1 MKVRNFI
8 FLPEDVIG
16 ILLSHSLGRVRSA
29 AFSVLV
35 SSISSI
41 RPFPTYTLDLLKQK
55 LCILHADTD
64 AKFRNEVLSNS
75 RHMVERLRGATSNL
89 TRELVM
95 SGLSVHSE
103 SNVER
108 ENNQLTK
115 EAKSALEVS
124 LQEHKNFM
132 NWYLQFLSNELVPTA
147 SYQRHITALRAI
159 QIVVKSGARRSQ
171 TYVGLIQ
178 PPNTQPA
185 WIFDIFIFT
194 EKMIRL
200 LLDRLMDPFEDVRA
214 AATDILK
221 FAFLDSL
228 PDEKLHCSITRP
240 LSDVPIVRP
249 ESKGIENSSH
259 VSHLENSEKGD
270 SKELW
275 HSMIP
280 TLLLQF
286 IERAQCASQR
296 TGRADI
302 ADGIARSSELLC
314 IFLLSDQARLAFL
327 ESLILD
333 LERKVVVAEDD
344 LAKAVSLAPIHG
356 QFASLRYEKPRP

>member
-1 MKVRNFI
+1 L
-8 FLPEDVIG
+8 LPEDAIG
-16 ILLSHSLGRVRSA
+16 VLLSHSLSRVRSA

-75 RHMVERLRGATSNL
+75 KHMIERLRGATSSL

-95 SGLSVHSE
+95 SGVSVHKDSKA
-103 SNVER
+103 ER
-108 ENNQLTK
+108 ENDQPTK
-115 EAKSALEVS
+115 EANSVLEVP
-124 LQEHKNFM
+124 LQEHKDFM
-132 NWYLQFLSNELVPTA
+132 NWYLRYLSNELVPTA

-159 QIVVKSGARRSQ
+159 QIVIKSGALRSR
-171 TYVGLIQ
+171 TYIGLIA
-178 PPNTQPA
+178 PPNTQSA
-185 WIFDIFIFT
+185 WTFDIFIFT
-194 EKMIRL
+194 KKMIRL

-228 PDEKLHCSITRP
+228 LDERLHCSTGHP
-240 LSDVPIVRP
+240 LYHSFDMPIVRS
-249 ESKGIENSSH
+249 ESKGIENC
-259 VSHLENSEKGD
+259 SHLSHQERGEED
-270 SKELW
+270 DAKEMW
-275 HSMIP
+275 RSMVP

-302 ADGIARSSELLC
+302 ADGVARSSELLC
-314 IFLLSDQARLAFL
+314 IFLVSDQARLAFL

-333 LERKVVVAEDD
+333 LERNVAVAEDN

-356 QFASLRYEKPRP
+356 QFASLR